1 MKVKIKDIT
10 ITCTAIYRKVKYIR
24 FELTYD
30 HLNLIIPEK
39 TTQSIEDI
47 IKIKENYLY
56 KKIKQ
61 YRQLES
67 NTTNL
72 ELNTLSDVNLRK
84 LVDKFIKIYE
94 KKLNVSVNRLQ
105 YRQTKYKWGSCSIRG
120 NITLSYDLKYLPE
133 KLIKYIVYHELTHL
147 IVLKHNTEFFNII
160 KKEFPDYIS
169 LDEELKLYEFN
180 IFKTKKRGEY

>member
-61 YRQLES
+61 YQQLES

-94 KKLNVSVNRLQ
+94 SLM
-105 YRQTKYKWGSCSIRG
+105 
-120 NITLSYDLKYLPE
+120 YL
-133 KLIKYIVYHELTHL
+133 L
-147 IVLKHNTEFFNII
+147 IVFNIDKLSI
-160 KKEFPDYIS
+160 NGEVVQY
-169 LDEELKLYEFN
+169 EEILHFHM
-180 IFKTKKRGEY
+180 I